1 MRKTISFLAPYP
13 FTQAPSQRFRFEQ
26 YFDLLKKNGF
36 EISEYAFLD
45 DKGWASL
52 YKEGSILK
60 KAFAMLRSFMRRF
73 ILLFKLNDADF
84 VFIHREASMIG
95 PPVFEWIIAKILRK
109 KFIYDF
115 DDAIWLPNYSESNAK
130 FHKLKAYGKVKKII
144 KWADHVVVGNEYL
157 KEYALQFNSN
167 VSVIPTTIDLVNV
180 HNIQTEH
187 REKVVIGWTG
197 THTTAKYLA
206 QIIPIIEKLEQEFD
220 FEFRVIS
227 NHPPELKL
235 KSLRYVEWNK
245 KTEIQDLAKINIG
258 IMPMEDSKWSRGKC
272 GFKGLQYMALNIPA
286 LMSPVGVNSEIV
298 EHGVNGF
305 ICDTPESW
313 ESTLRKLIT
322 DIELRKKIG
331 DKGNKTVQERYS
343 VRANSKN
350 YLNLFKS

>member
-1 MRKTISFLAPYP
+1 MSKRIAFLAPYP

-26 YFDLLKKNGF
+26 YFEILKENGF

-52 YKEGSILK
+52 YKDGSIIK
-60 KAFAMLRSFMRRF
+60 KAFAMFRSFMRRF
-73 ILLFKLNDADF
+73 ALLFKLRGVDF

-144 KWADHVVVGNEYL
+144 KWADQIVVGNEYL
-157 KEYALQFNSN
+157 KKYALQFNSN

-180 HNIQTEH
+180 HNIETKHE
-187 REKVVIGWTG
+187 EKVVIGWTG
-197 THTTAKYLA
+197 THTTAKYLT
-206 QIIPIIEKLEQEFD
+206 QITPIIEKLEKEFD

-227 NHPPELKL
+227 NHHPELKL
-235 KSLRYVEWNK
+235 KSLRFVKWNK
-245 KTEIQDLAKINIG
+245 ETEIQDLAKINIG
-258 IMPMEDSKWSRGKC
+258 IMPMEDSDWSRGKC

-286 LMSPVGVNSEIV
+286 LISPVGVNTEIV

-305 ICDTPESW
+305 ICDNPESW
-313 ESTLRKLIT
+313 ESTLRKLIS
-322 DIELRKKIG
+322 DIELRKEIG
-331 DKGNKTVQERYS
+331 RKGNKTVQERYS
-343 VRANSKN
+343 VSANSNN